1 VAVEKRDRDRRPTP
15 RRKPAP
21 APAQPREGATIRLR
35 DVATA
40 DLPEIID
47 LDRRLTGEAK
57 PAYWKAGVAPQPDRF
72 FLVAESANGGF
83 AGFAIGEIRAWEFGS
98 PPVGWIFAIQVDP
111 DLRQAGVGT
120 ALFDGL
126 CARFRTAGIGLVRT
140 MVNRRDHLI
149 LSFFRTQGLTAGPS
163 LELEMELEP

>member
-1 VAVEKRDRDRRPTP
+1 MAVEKRDRDRRPAP
-15 RRKPAP
+15 RRKTTP
-21 APAQPREGATIRLR
+21 APAQPGEPLAIRLR
-35 DVATA
+35 DVAPA
-40 DLPEIID
+40 DLAAVID

-57 PAYWKAGVAPQPDRF
+57 PAYWKAGLAPQADRF
-72 FLVAESANGGF
+72 FLVAETAGGAF

-126 CARFRTAGIGLVRT
+126 CARFRGAGVGLVRT

-149 LSFFRTQGLTAGPS
+149 LAFFRTQGLTAGPS